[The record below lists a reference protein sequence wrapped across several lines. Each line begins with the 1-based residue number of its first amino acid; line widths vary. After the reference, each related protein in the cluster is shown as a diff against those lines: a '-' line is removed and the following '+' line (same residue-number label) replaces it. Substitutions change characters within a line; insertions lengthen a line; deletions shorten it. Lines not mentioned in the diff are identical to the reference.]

1 MAKGRKLEK
10 IEETVDNLEY
20 ELAQKEKELKEVKKV
35 DEMPK
40 PVQKVEE
47 YPKKDWMEIR
57 ADPELN
63 KVVGMESYEKGIM
76 ILLWRILKKFER

>member
-1 MAKGRKLEK
+1 MVKREREK
-10 IEETVDNLEY
+10 VIDPNVIIEEAENFGMSVIN
-20 ELAQKEKELKEVKKV
+20 EVKEELGMSKT
-35 DEMPK
+35 
-40 PVQKVEE
+40 EE

-76 ILLWRILKKFER
+76 ILLWRILKKLEK